1 MVGGAEAL
9 LERALVRASARL
21 GNVGD
26 QPPSILFR
34 NGVEYRLDVKDKLS
48 ILGGRLMVNGG

>member
-1 MVGGAEAL
+1 M
-9 LERALVRASARL
+9 RASARL

-26 QPPSILFR
+26 QPPSFLFR